1 MTSQSRVLLFGDQT
15 VDVYLDIKYLTHQ
28 SKHSLTLRT
37 FLQNASDVLQSEIAK
52 LNRWERERFRA
63 FDSIL
68 VLAEVHVN
76 GGLDVVISTVLLCVA
91 QLGSLIL

>member
-1 MTSQSRVLLFGDQT
+1 MTLQSRVLLFGDQT
-15 VDVYLDIKYLTHQ
+15 VDVYPDIKYLTQQ
-28 SKHSLTLRT
+28 SKYSLTLRT
-37 FLQNASDVLQSEIAK
+37 FLQHASDVLQSEIAK
-52 LNRWERERFRA
+52 LHRWERERFRA